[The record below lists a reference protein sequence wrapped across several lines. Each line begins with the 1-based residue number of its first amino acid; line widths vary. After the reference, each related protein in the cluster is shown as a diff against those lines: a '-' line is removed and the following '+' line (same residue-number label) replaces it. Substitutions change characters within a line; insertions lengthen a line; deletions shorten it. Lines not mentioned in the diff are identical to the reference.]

1 VAAGNET
8 LSQAEID
15 ALLAAVATE
24 SNAPVV
30 LDTTPGSRVQAMDF
44 RRPSKFNKDQLR
56 TLEMLHDTFAR
67 LGATYLSG
75 ALRTVADISVLGAEQ
90 VTYGEFISSLPVP
103 ALTGI
108 LELQPLGTNA
118 ILAIDLPLVF
128 STIDRLLGGTGQGT
142 ARLRELTDIEL
153 SLCRT
158 IISRLLGELS
168 TSWSELVGVDFTLRH
183 TEMNPQFAQ
192 IAPPTELSVLLS
204 FQIRVGDATGV
215 ITLCLPWRSIETV
228 APSLTANSYFAG
240 GRAGVRGVDLLPP
253 LEHVQID
260 IRVEVGGTDLQLGE
274 VLALEEGDV
283 IRLGVPVEQGVV
295 LYAGD
300 TPLYRVMPGSHR
312 RHMAAQVHD
321 RIARPIP
328 IEDEPEQEE
337 AA

>member
-1 VAAGNET
+1 MSVPSDT

-15 ALLAAVATE
+15 ALLAAVASEPSAATVSE
-24 SNAPVV
+24 PTA
-30 LDTTPGSRVQAMDF
+30 GSRVHAMDF

-118 ILAIDLPLVF
+118 ILAVDLPLVF
-128 STIDRLLGGTGQGT
+128 STIDRLLGGTGQGA
-142 ARLRELTDIEL
+142 ARLRELTEIEL

-158 IISRLLGELS
+158 LISRLLAELS
-168 TSWSELVGVDFTLRH
+168 ASWSELVGVDFTLRH

-204 FQIRVGDATGV
+204 FQIRVGDSTGV
-215 ITLCLPWRSIETV
+215 MTLCLPWRSIETV
-228 APSLTANSYFAG
+228 APNLTANSYFAA
-240 GRAGVRGVDLLPP
+240 GRAGTRGVDLVPP
-253 LEHVQID
+253 LEQVQIEV
-260 IRVEVGGTDLQLGE
+260 RAEVGGTEIPLGE
-274 VLALEEGDV
+274 VLALEVGDV
-283 IRLGVPVEQGVV
+283 VRLGVPVQQGIV
-295 LYAGD
+295 LLAGD

-312 RHMAAQVHD
+312 RHMAVQVHD
-321 RIARPIP
+321 RIPRPDIA
-328 IEDEPEQEE
+328 EDDDEG
-337 AA
+337 AV